1 MSAYPLCGR
10 LMTRSRCI
18 PVVGPRWDHGRMT
31 AWQDVEQAEPE
42 FAHRVRLLHDLQ
54 ADRSP

>member
-1 MSAYPLCGR
+1 
-10 LMTRSRCI
+10 MTRSRCI